1 MRLISRVAAV
11 LLLSTAGAAL
21 AASAWRQVPHGIA
34 LTPADGGATV
44 RVLAYGDGT
53 FRVTRVPNSD
63 LSHVDKSLMVT
74 AEPAGQPK
82 VRKTGEEV
90 ELVTHGAT
98 AVVSLAHGTVSIR
111 NNVGTT
117 ILAEADAGSFRPITV
132 EGKRFVATIQQF
144 NRGTDEGF
152 YGLGQHQKGQMNYN
166 GEDVELAQHNT
177 DIAIPFVVST
187 RNYGL
192 LWDNNS
198 ITRFGNPKP
207 YALAGGD
214 GLKVTGDGGK
224 PGFTAYYYLAGKLA
238 VARQEPVID
247 YQFIKDQA
255 NWPEAAKAR
264 TVAATTGQNTAGNAV
279 QRQLVVWTGNLV
291 SDKPGLHR
299 FQLYSSSYV
308 KLFVDGKP
316 AIDRWR
322 QNWNPWFRDFDVP
335 MTPGKPVS
343 VRIEWEPNQGYMAL
357 LHNDPIPE
365 ADRHSLRFS
374 SEVGHA
380 IDYYVVTAAN
390 LDGVVAGYRRLTG
403 KSPIMPEW
411 AYGFW
416 QSRQRYETQA
426 QVLDV
431 VKTYRDLHIPID
443 NVVQDWFYWKPDQWG
458 SHEFDP
464 ARFPDPKGMIE
475 ALHADHAHFMISV
488 WAKFYPN
495 TANFKE
501 LAAVNG
507 VYRGNLEAGRKD
519 WVGYPNTYYDPYNPQ
534 ARAIYWRQMKERLA
548 VLGVDGWWMDATEPD
563 IQSNISIPER
573 IATMGPTYAGPAAAF
588 FNSFPLVH
596 AEGVAKGL
604 ADFAPDT
611 RSFILTRS
619 AFGGLQRTGSAIWS
633 GDTAAR
639 WDDFRDQIAAG
650 VNASMSGIPNWT
662 FDIGGF
668 SVEDRYSK
676 QDPAALDEWRELN
689 LRWFQFGA
697 FAPIFRSHGEFP
709 HREIYELA
717 PEGSPVRASLV
728 WYDRLRYRL
737 MPYIYSL
744 GAATWFDDGSIMRG
758 LVMDFPKDR
767 TARTINDEYLF
778 GRAFLVAPVTAFQA
792 RSRSVYLPAAGWY
805 DFYTGH
811 HVEGGRTIQADAP
824 LDRMPLFVRAGA
836 IVPIGQPIEWTR
848 AAEGAPVTLLVYRG
862 ADGRFALYDDDGVSR
877 RYAQGEY
884 ARIPIA
890 WNDRTGTLT
899 IGAREGSYPGMA
911 QSRRFV
917 VRVISPGQG
926 GDPLANAAPGDRT
939 VDYSGQ
945 PLQIRLGD

>member
-1 MRLISRVAAV
+1 MILRSI
-11 LLLSTAGAAL
+11 LLAGAAL
-21 AASAWRQVPHGIA
+21 AGSAHAAPVWHQIPHGVELAPAAGGPA
-34 LTPADGGATV
+34 L

-53 FRVTRVPNSD
+53 FRVTRTPTPDFSR
-63 LSHVDKSLMVT
+63 VDQSLMVT
-74 AEPAGQPK
+74 AAPAGDVRVRSVGRNLELLTPK
-82 VRKTGEEV
+82 
-90 ELVTHGAT
+90 AS
-98 AVVSLAHGTVSIR
+98 AVISLDRGTVSIR
-111 NNVGTT
+111 DAAGRA
-117 ILAEADAGSFRPITV
+117 ILSEAGGGSFKPVTI
-132 EGKRFVATIQQF
+132 EGKSFVGIVQQF
-144 NRGTDEGF
+144 NRDTDEGF
-152 YGLGQHQKGQMNYN
+152 YGLGQHQKGQMDYN
-166 GEDVELAQHNT
+166 GEDIELAQHNT

-192 LWDNNS
+192 LWDNNG
-198 ITRFGNPKP
+198 ITRFGNPRA
-207 YALAGGD
+207 YALAGSD
-214 GLKVTGDGGK
+214 GLKVTGEGGK
-224 PGFTAYYYLAGKLA
+224 AGFTARYYLGGQ
-238 VARQEPVID
+238 VVVDRQESAIN

-255 NWPEAAKAR
+255 NWPAAARAR

-279 QRQLVVWTGNLV
+279 QLQHVVWTGNLA

-308 KLFVDGKP
+308 KVFVDGKKV
-316 AIDRWR
+316 IDRWR
-322 QNWNPWFRDFDVP
+322 QNWNPWYRDFDVP
-335 MTPGKPVS
+335 MRAGKPVS
-343 VRIEWEPNQGYMAL
+343 IRIEWEPNQGYMAL

-374 SEVGHA
+374 SEVAKA
-380 IDYYVVTAAN
+380 IDYYVVAADDM
-390 LDGVVAGYRRLTG
+390 DGVVAGYRRLTG

-426 QVLDV
+426 QLLGV
-431 VKTYRDLHIPID
+431 VKAYRDLHIPID
-443 NVVQDWFYWKPDQWG
+443 NVVEDWFYWKPDQWG
-458 SHEFDP
+458 SHEFD
-464 ARFPDPKGMIE
+464 ASRFPDPKGMVD
-475 ALHADHAHFMISV
+475 ALHAQNAHFMISV
-488 WAKFYPN
+488 WAKFYPT

-507 VYRGNLEAGRKD
+507 VYRGNLDAGRKD
-519 WVGYPNTYYDPYNPQ
+519 WVGYPNTDYDPYNPQ

-548 VLGVDGWWMDATEPD
+548 VLGIDGWWMDATEPD
-563 IQSNISIPER
+563 IQSNLSIPER
-573 IATMGPTYAGPAAAF
+573 IAAMGPTYTGPAAAF

-604 ADFAPDT
+604 AEFAPDT

-697 FAPIFRSHGEFP
+697 LAPIFRSHGEFP

-717 PEGSPVRASLV
+717 PEGSPIRGSLI

-744 GAATWFDDGSIMRG
+744 GAATWFEDGSIMRG
-758 LVMDFPKDR
+758 LVMDFPGDRAAR
-767 TARTINDEYLF
+767 TANDEYLF
-778 GRAFLVAPVTAFQA
+778 GHAFLVAPVTSFGA
-792 RSRSVYLPAAGWY
+792 RSRTVYLPAGGWY
-805 DFYTGH
+805 DFYSGSH
-811 HVEGGRTIQADAP
+811 IAGGRSIEAEAP
-824 LDRMPLFVRAGA
+824 VEHMPLFVRAGS
-836 IVPIGQPIEWTR
+836 IVPIGQSIEWTR
-848 AAEGAPVTLLVYRG
+848 AAEGAPITLLVYKG
-862 ADGRFALYDDDGVSR
+862 ADGRFTLYNDDGVS
-877 RYAQGEY
+877 QGYKNGGY
-884 ARIPIA
+884 ARIPIE
-890 WNDRTGTLT
+890 WNERTGMLT
-899 IGAREGSYPGMA
+899 IGARDGTYVGMP
-911 QSRRFV
+911 QIQRFV
-917 VRVISPGQG
+917 VRFVSPQRG
-926 GDPLANAAPGDRT
+926 GDPLADEAPRDIK
-939 VDYSGQ
+939 VDYSGAA
-945 PLQIRLGD
+945 LQVIPGV

>member
-1 MRLISRVAAV
+1 MILRSI
-11 LLLSTAGAAL
+11 LLAGAAL
-21 AASAWRQVPHGIA
+21 ASPAHAAPGWHPIAHGVE
-34 LTPADGGATV
+34 LTPAAGGSAI

-53 FRVTRVPNSD
+53 FRVTRTPTSD
-63 LSHVDKSLMVT
+63 FSPVDQSLMVT
-74 AEPAGQPK
+74 AAPAGDVRVRQIGGHLELLTPK
-82 VRKTGEEV
+82 
-90 ELVTHGAT
+90 AT
-98 AVVSLAHGTVSIR
+98 ALISLDRGMVSIR
-111 NNVGTT
+111 DAAGRTF
-117 ILAEADAGSFRPITV
+117 LSEAGAGSFKPVTI
-132 EGKRFVATIQQF
+132 EGKSFVSIGQQF
-144 NRGTDEGF
+144 NRDTDEGF
-152 YGLGQHQKGQMNYN
+152 YGLGQHQKGQMDYN
-166 GEDVELAQHNT
+166 GEDIELAQHNT

-207 YALAGGD
+207 YALAGND
-214 GLKVTGDGGK
+214 GLKVTGEGGK
-224 PGFTAYYYLAGKLA
+224 TGFTARYYLGGQ
-238 VARQEPVID
+238 VVVDRQESAIN

-255 NWPEAAKAR
+255 NWPAAARAR

-279 QRQLVVWTGNLV
+279 QRQHVVWTGNLA
-291 SDKPGLHR
+291 SDKAGLHR

-308 KLFVDGKP
+308 KVFVDGHKV
-316 AIDRWR
+316 IDRWR

-335 MTPGKPVS
+335 MRAGKPVS
-343 VRIEWEPNQGYMAL
+343 IRIEWEPNQGYMAL

-365 ADRHSLRFS
+365 ADRHSLRFF
-374 SEVGHA
+374 SEVGKA
-380 IDYYVVTAAN
+380 IDYYVVAADN

-426 QVLDV
+426 QILDV

-443 NVVQDWFYWKPDQWG
+443 NVVEDWFYWKPDQWG
-458 SHEFDP
+458 SHEFD
-464 ARFPDPKGMIE
+464 ASRFPDPKGMIG
-475 ALHADHAHFMISV
+475 ALHAQNAHFMISV
-488 WAKFYPN
+488 WAKFYPT

-507 VYRGNLEAGRKD
+507 VYRGNLDAGRKD
-519 WVGYPNTYYDPYNPQ
+519 WVGYPNTVYDPYNPQ
-534 ARAIYWRQMKERLA
+534 ARGIYWRQMKERLA
-548 VLGVDGWWMDATEPD
+548 VIGIDGWWMDATEPD
-563 IQSNISIPER
+563 VQSNLSIPER
-573 IATMGPTYAGPAAAF
+573 LAAMGPTHAGPAPAL

-596 AEGVAKGL
+596 AEGVARGL
-604 ADFAPDT
+604 AEFAPDT

-650 VNASMSGIPNWT
+650 VNASLSGIPNWT

-689 LRWFQFGA
+689 LRWFQFGSL
-697 FAPIFRSHGEFP
+697 APIFRSHGEFP

-717 PEGSPVRASLV
+717 PDGSPIRASLV

-744 GAATWFDDGSIMRG
+744 GAATWFEDGSIMRG
-758 LVMDFPKDR
+758 LVMDFPGDLAAR
-767 TARTINDEYLF
+767 TANDEYLF
-778 GRAFLVAPVTAFQA
+778 GRAFLVAPVTSFLA
-792 RSRSVYLPAAGWY
+792 RSRNVYLPAGGWY
-805 DFYTGH
+805 DFYSGRRI
-811 HVEGGRTIQADAP
+811 EGGRNIVAEAP
-824 LDRMPLFVRAGA
+824 LEHMPLFVRAGS

-848 AAEGAPVTLLVYRG
+848 AAEGAPVTLLVYKG
-862 ADGRFALYDDDGVSR
+862 ADGRFTLYNDDGVSQAYTR
-877 RYAQGEY
+877 GAY
-884 ARIPIA
+884 ARIPIE

-899 IGAREGSYPGMA
+899 IGARDGTYAGMP
-911 QSRRFV
+911 QTQHFV
-917 VRVISPGQG
+917 VRLVSPEQG
-926 GDPLANAAPGDRT
+926 GDPLAEAALKDVR
-939 VDYSGQ
+939 VDYSGTALHVR
-945 PLQIRLGD
+945 PGV